1 MVSEAY
7 VELWNIIGHSP
18 LQILGN
24 ILLDVY
30 ISATARTMHKEHK
43 EQDDN
48 DDYDEEEEEVEEEP
62 FLIQKLKRNLE
73 PQHH

>member
-7 VELWNIIGHSP
+7 VELWNIIDHSP

-48 DDYDEEEEEVEEEP
+48 DDYDEVEEEP